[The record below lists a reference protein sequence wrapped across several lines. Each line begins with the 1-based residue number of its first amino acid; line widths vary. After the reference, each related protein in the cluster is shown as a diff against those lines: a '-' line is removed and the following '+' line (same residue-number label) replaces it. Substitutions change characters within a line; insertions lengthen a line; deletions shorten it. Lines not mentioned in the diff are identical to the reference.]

1 MTETSYKARKGDLCT
16 VELRHSSSYM
26 HGRTESRSTWH
37 VGIVGSATRDGL
49 IKTAIVML
57 PESGKSFEHICR
69 EYDRGRGRGTGWA
82 ALTISSPI
90 YREAAA
96 TLIGQEFE
104 TMDAL
109 RDAILRIQ
117 QCS

>member
-1 MTETSYKARKGDLCT
+1 MTETSYKARKGDLCA
-16 VELRHSSSYM
+16 VELRHSSTYM
-26 HGRTESRSTWH
+26 HGRTEPRSTWH
-37 VGIVGSATRDGL
+37 VGIIGSATRDGF

-57 PESGKSFEHICR
+57 PTESGKPFEHICR
-69 EYDRGRGRGTGWA
+69 EYDRGRGTGWA